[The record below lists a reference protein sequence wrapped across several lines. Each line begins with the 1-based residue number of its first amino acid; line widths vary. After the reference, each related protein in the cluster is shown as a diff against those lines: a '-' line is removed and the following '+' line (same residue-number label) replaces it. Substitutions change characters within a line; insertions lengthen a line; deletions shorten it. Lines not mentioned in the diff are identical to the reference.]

1 VHDITEFRV
10 MSEYDKMRTADII
23 AEALLDWN
31 VDVIFGLPGD
41 GINGFMEALR
51 TRQDKIRFILVRH
64 EESAA
69 FMACAYAKYTGKL
82 GACVATSGPGAIH
95 LLNGLY
101 DAKLDSTPVIAITGS
116 TYSDLMGSSYQQDV
130 NLLQLF
136 SDVSVYN
143 NIITAPEQAEMA
155 VDIACRTAFAQ
166 RGVSHLTIPIDV
178 QERKLQGTYSR
189 HKVPGHTSD
198 TFVAAGDV
206 LPDRY
211 LLEQAADVINSGNK
225 IVILV
230 GQGALNASQEV
241 LSVAERVGAPVVKAL
256 LGKAVI
262 PDNHPNSIGG
272 IGMLGTEPATD
283 AMSEADTLLMIG
295 TSFPYIE
302 YLPKP
307 GQARGVQI
315 DIKAEKIGLRYPVE
329 VGLIGDSKKVLSALH
344 PLLLDR
350 RRTNGGSSSNDNSSH
365 QQYRE
370 VEQQEFLR
378 SKQQSMK
385 RWIEL
390 LDRQSKQTDKKKPIK
405 PQAIAS
411 AVSEELQDNAI
422 ISVDSGTNTIWAA
435 RFLNIRKG
443 MKFSLSGTLASMACG
458 LPYAIAAQL
467 AYPERQCVAFVG
479 DGGFAMLMGE
489 FATAVQ
495 YSLPIK
501 VLILKN
507 NTLGM
512 IRWEQMAFLGNPEF
526 GVEFSPIDFAKIAE
540 ACGGVGYTIKE
551 PDDIK
556 PIMKKAMSDNTTRI
570 PTIIEAYV
578 DPFEPPMPPKIE
590 PEFVQNMAE
599 SFAKGQPYAKRIGLT
614 LYRNQMN
621 STMKTIQNK
630 LGEKINNLIS
640 DDNK

>member
-1 VHDITEFRV
+1 
-10 MSEYDKMRTADII
+10 MSEYENMRTADII

-31 VDVIFGLPGD
+31 VDIIFGLPGD

-178 QERKLQGTYSR
+178 QERKLEGKYSR

-198 TFVAAGDV
+198 TFVAAGGA

-211 LLEQAADVINSGNK
+211 LLEHAADVLNSGNK

-230 GQGALNASQEV
+230 GQGALNAGQEV
-241 LSVAERVGAPVVKAL
+241 ISVAERIGAPVVKAL

-262 PDNHPNSIGG
+262 PDNHPYSIGG

-307 GQARGVQI
+307 GQARGIQI

-329 VGLIGDSKKVLSALH
+329 VGLTGDSKKVLSALL
-344 PLLLDR
+344 PLLRD
-350 RRTNGGSSSNDNSSH
+350 RRTNGNSSNNYSSSH
-365 QQYRE
+365 QQYRGE
-370 VEQQEFLR
+370 EEEQQEFLR

-390 LDRQSKQTDKKKPIK
+390 LDRQSSKQTDEKKAIK
-405 PQAIAS
+405 PQAIAR
-411 AVSEELQDNAI
+411 AVSEQLQDNAI

-443 MKFSLSGTLASMACG
+443 MKFSVSGTLASMACG

-479 DGGFAMLMGE
+479 DGGFAMLMSE

-495 YSLPIK
+495 YNLPIK
-501 VLILKN
+501 VIILKN

-540 ACGGVGYTIKE
+540 ACGGIGYTIKE
-551 PDDIK
+551 SDEIE
-556 PIMKKAMSDNTTRI
+556 PIMKKAMSDKTTRK
-570 PTIIEAYV
+570 PTVIEAYV
-578 DPFEPPMPPKIE
+578 DPFEPPTPPKIE

-621 STMKTIQNK
+621 STIKTIQNK
-630 LGEKINNLIS
+630 LGEKINNLVS

>member
-1 VHDITEFRV
+1 
-10 MSEYDKMRTADII
+10 MSEYENMRTADII

-31 VDVIFGLPGD
+31 VDIIFGLPGD

-101 DAKLDSTPVIAITGS
+101 DAKLDNTPVIAITGS

-178 QERKLQGTYSR
+178 QERKLEGKYSR

-198 TFVAAGDV
+198 TFVAAGGA

-211 LLEQAADVINSGNK
+211 LLEHAADVLNSGNK

-262 PDNHPNSIGG
+262 PDNHPYSIGG

-307 GQARGVQI
+307 GQARGIQI

-329 VGLIGDSKKVLSALH
+329 VGLTGDSKKVLSALL
-344 PLLLDR
+344 PLLRD
-350 RRTNGGSSSNDNSSH
+350 RRTNGNNNYSSSH
-365 QQYRE
+365 QQYQGE
-370 VEQQEFLR
+370 EEEQQEFLR

-390 LDRQSKQTDKKKPIK
+390 LDRQSSKQTDEKKAIK

-411 AVSEELQDNAI
+411 AVSEQLQDNAI

-443 MKFSLSGTLASMACG
+443 MKFSVSGTLASMACG

-479 DGGFAMLMGE
+479 DGGFAMLMSE

-495 YSLPIK
+495 YNLPIK
-501 VLILKN
+501 VIILKN

-540 ACGGVGYTIKE
+540 ACGGVGYTIEE

-556 PIMKKAMSDNTTRI
+556 PIMKKAMSDKTTRK

-621 STMKTIQNK
+621 STIKTIQNK
-630 LGEKINNLIS
+630 LGEKINNLIP